1 MTLLCRRLAPL
12 LLCALLLSPGL
23 AGAED
28 FPKLTTS
35 YSADQLIETT
45 QGDIVSKVY
54 HDGGRQRTEMQL
66 QGMQQISIVRPDQ
79 QRIVMVM
86 PQMNMAMEMPFN
98 NELTQRNPE
107 YRIRDY
113 PTEALGRET
122 LQGEEVTKYKVTD
135 PGGSIG
141 HAWVTDDGIFVRM
154 EGGEGQE
161 QVVIQRSNIQRGPQD
176 AALFEPPADVPVT
189 KMDPAMLQQM
199 MQQMQAQ

>member
-1 MTLLCRRLAPL
+1 MNLFCRRLVLPL
-12 LLCALLLSPGL
+12 FCALLLTPGL
-23 AGAED
+23 ASADD
-28 FPKLTTS
+28 FPSLSTS

-45 QGDIVSKVY
+45 QGDIVSKVF
-54 HDGGRQRTEMQL
+54 HDGGKQRTEMQL

-79 QRIVMVM
+79 QRILMVM
-86 PQMNMAMEMPFN
+86 PQMNMTMEMPFD

-135 PGGSIG
+135 PEGNVG

-154 EGGEGQE
+154 EGGDGQE
-161 QVVIQRSNIQRGPQD
+161 HVVIQRSNIQRGGQD
-176 AALFEPPADVPVT
+176 AALFEPPAGMPVT
-189 KMDPAMLQQM
+189 KLDPAMLQQM